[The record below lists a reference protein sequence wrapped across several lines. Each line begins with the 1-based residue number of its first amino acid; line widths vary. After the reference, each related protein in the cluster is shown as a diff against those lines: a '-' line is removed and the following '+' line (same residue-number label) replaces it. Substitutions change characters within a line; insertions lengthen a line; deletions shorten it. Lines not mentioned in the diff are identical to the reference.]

1 MSYQKIKPR
10 KISDVILEELEQLIV
25 EGSFAPGQKLPPE
38 RELAKQ
44 FDVSRPSLREAIQKL
59 EAKGLVTRKQGG
71 GTFVN
76 KGWQQGLSDPLMS
89 LLASHD
95 ESQYDLLEFRH
106 ALEGISAYYAALRG
120 TENDFQHIEKQ
131 FNAITDAQQQQ
142 DVQAEAQAVQQFY
155 MAVAE
160 ASHNVVLLHLVR
172 GLSQLLQENV
182 EQNLRTLAQRPETV
196 TQLND
201 HRRNLLNAIIQGDP
215 ANAREACHEHLAYI
229 EQALLA
235 SDRENNRVQRSIRR
249 MLRNE
254 SSEPKSD

>member
-10 KISDVILEELEQLIV
+10 KISDVILERLEQLIV

-59 EAKGLVTRKQGG
+59 EAKGLVSRKQGG

-76 KGWQQGLSDPLMS
+76 EGWQTGLSDPLMS

-120 TENDFQHIEKQ
+120 TDNDFNVIEEAHA
-131 FNAITDAQQQQ
+131 AIDAAQKDS
-142 DVQAEAQAVQQFY
+142 DVSAEAKAVQGFY
-155 MAVAE
+155 LAIAE

-172 GLSQLLQENV
+172 GLSQLLEENV
-182 EQNLRTLAQRPETV
+182 EQNLKILAQKQGISGQV
-196 TQLND
+196 NG
-201 HRRNLLNAIIQGDP
+201 HRQNLLNAIVKGQP
-215 ANAREACHEHLAYI
+215 ELARSACNEHLAFI
-229 EQALLA
+229 EEALLA
-235 SDRENNRVQRSIRR
+235 SDRENSRVQRSIRR
-249 MLRNE
+249 MHRNIT
-254 SSEPKSD
+254 DNN

>member
-10 KISDVILEELEQLIV
+10 KISDVILERLEQLIV
-25 EGSFAPGQKLPPE
+25 EGSFAPGHKLPPE

-71 GTFVN
+71 GTFVSQS
-76 KGWQQGLSDPLMS
+76 WQKGLSDPLMS

-120 TENDFQHIEKQ
+120 TQADFD
-131 FNAITDAQQQQ
+131 AISECHELIS
-142 DVQAEAQAVQQFY
+142 QARLDGNIAKEAQAITAFY
-155 MAVAE
+155 LAVAE

-172 GLSQLLQENV
+172 GLAQLL
-182 EQNLRTLAQRPETV
+182 EQNVAKNLEMFKQKPDIGERLTSHRT
-196 TQLND
+196 
-201 HRRNLLNAIIQGDP
+201 NLLNAIVDGEPDK
-215 ANAREACHEHLAYI
+215 ARDACHQHLAFI
-229 EQALLA
+229 EETLL
-235 SDRENNRVQRSIRR
+235 SLNKENSRIQRAMRR
-249 MLRNE
+249 GQQ
-254 SSEPKSD
+254 